1 MADPNVPEGSPVLVA
16 LLADLRAESAVLDR
30 LVAGLEPGGWAL
42 ETPAPGWTVAH
53 QIAHLAWT
61 DDWSELAAR
70 DPEAFVAESGR
81 VFGALSAAGA
91 DPVEDGA
98 ARGAAEPPAALL
110 ARWRSGRERL
120 AAALAAV
127 PADARLPWLGPPMK
141 AASMATARLM
151 ETWAHGQDVADALG
165 VRREP
170 TARLRHVAHLGVRTM
185 GFAFTVHGRPAPQAP
200 VRVELAA
207 PDGGSWTWGPAD
219 AADRVAGPALDFC
232 LLVTRRRHRDDLAL
246 TATGE
251 VATAWL
257 PIAQA
262 FAGPPGA
269 GREAGSSL

>member
-1 MADPNVPEGSPVLVA
+1 MADPNVPEGSPVLA
-16 LLADLRAESAVLDR
+16 GLLADLRDESAVLDG
-30 LVAGLEPGGWAL
+30 LVAALEPERWAL
-42 ETPAPGWTVAH
+42 DTPAPGWTVAH

-61 DDWSELAAR
+61 DGWSELAAR

-81 VFGALSAAGA
+81 VFGELAAAGA

-98 ARGAAEPPAALL
+98 ARGAAEEPAALL
-110 ARWRSGRERL
+110 ARWRTGRDRL
-120 AAALAAV
+120 AAALAAA

-170 TARLRHVAHLGVRTM
+170 TARLRHVAHLGVRTI
-185 GFAFTVHGRPAPQAP
+185 GFAFTVHGLPAPQAP
-200 VRVELAA
+200 VRVELTA

-219 AADRVAGPALDFC
+219 AADRVTGPALDFC
-232 LLVTRRRHRDDLAL
+232 LLVTQRRHRDDLAL
-246 TATGE
+246 TAVGE
-251 VATAWL
+251 LATAWL

-262 FAGPPGA
+262 FAGAPGA
-269 GREAGSSL
+269 GREAGSPL